1 LCRVVAQFDMWRHFA
16 DYGVYRDLA
25 LDLPS
30 LTCHRMQP
38 SMNAHVRHRFAH
50 RPNHLALPHHREARG
65 RRYGCRPQS
74 DNKAPTVPRTYQ
86 AAMKAVNARKTMLKT
101 FDIAERGT
109 KNQTGNQTQNTTK
122 YEKKMA
128 MNDRLGRDFAGIL
141 W

>member
-1 LCRVVAQFDMWRHFA
+1 MLGTGSLIGQTISHYRIIEKLGGGGMGVVH
-16 DYGVYRDLA
+16 
-25 LDLPS
+25 
-30 LTCHRMQP
+30 
-38 SMNAHVRHRFAH
+38 
-50 RPNHLALPHHREARG
+50 
-65 RRYGCRPQS
+65 
-74 DNKAPTVPRTYQ
+74 KAPTFPRTYQ